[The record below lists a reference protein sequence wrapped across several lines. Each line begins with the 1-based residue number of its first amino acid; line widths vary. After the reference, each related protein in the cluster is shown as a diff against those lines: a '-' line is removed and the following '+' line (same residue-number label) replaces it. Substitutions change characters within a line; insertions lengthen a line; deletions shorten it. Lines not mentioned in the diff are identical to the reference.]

1 MTLFSCKIEHLR
13 ALTES
18 DGFANEALARG
29 EAPCLVIDPDFF
41 TKLGADVSI
50 SNAKTIVV
58 GEAIEVLEGMVAEGI
73 QPFVLYAVEH
83 AQDGLAL
90 IEWLTERGIKYRGVG
105 GYNVGGYA
113 HDDRVARETIE
124 NALLEQTFNG
134 YEKITDIGAEQDFVN
149 LTQALYRTRR
159 LSGDVLEVGCFRGS
173 SGSVMLDYAANK
185 NLPPRHFWFFDVF
198 QGFDYDEALASS
210 DATWANTHA
219 TEGEAIV
226 RHRLEGKAGANQ
238 VTVEK
243 LNIITD
249 ELPDELGP
257 IAVAN
262 IDVDLYEAVLA
273 GLTRIAPLMQT
284 GGIMICEDAGHTPA
298 LVGAALALE
307 QFLDSDLGAGFTPV
321 HMTSGQTFLIR
332 HS

>member
-1 MTLFSCKIEHLR
+1 MPLFASKINHLL
-13 ALTES
+13 ALTEA
-18 DGFANEALARG
+18 DRDANEALARG
-29 EAPCLVIDPDFF
+29 ETPCLVVDADFF
-41 TKLGADVSI
+41 TKLGAGVSI
-50 SNAKTIVV
+50 SSAQTIVV
-58 GEAIEVLEGMVAEGI
+58 GEAIEVLEAMVAAGN

-90 IEWLTERGIKYRGVG
+90 IEWLTDQGFKYRGVG
-105 GYNVGGYA
+105 GYNVGGYV

-124 NALLEQTFNG
+124 TALLEQTFNG
-134 YEKITDIGAEQDFVN
+134 YEKISDIGAHQDFVN

-159 LSGDVLEVGCFRGS
+159 LSGSVGEVGCFRGS

-185 NLPPRHFWFFDVF
+185 KLPPRHFWFFDVF
-198 QGFDYDEALASS
+198 QGFDYHEALASS

-226 RHRLEGKAGANQ
+226 RQRLAQKARANE

-249 ELPDELGP
+249 DLPDDLGP
-257 IAVAN
+257 VVVAN

-273 GLTRIAPLMQT
+273 GLARIAPLMQI

-321 HMTSGQTFLIR
+321 HMTSGQTFLVR

>member
-1 MTLFSCKIEHLR
+1 MTLFDSKIEHLR
-13 ALTES
+13 ALTEA
-18 DGFANEALARG
+18 DGYANQALARG
-29 EAPCLVIDPDFF
+29 ETPCLVVDADFF
-41 TKLGADVSI
+41 TKLGAGVAI
-50 SNAKTIVV
+50 SNAQTMVA
-58 GEAIEVLEGMVAEGI
+58 GEAIGVLEDMVAAGCK
-73 QPFVLYAVEH
+73 PFVLYAVEH

-90 IEWLTERGIKYRGVG
+90 IEWLTDQGFKYRGVG
-105 GYNVGGYA
+105 GYNVGGYV

-124 NALLEQTFNG
+124 TALLEQTFNG
-134 YEKITDIGAEQDFVN
+134 YEKISDIGAHQDFVN

-159 LSGDVLEVGCFRGS
+159 LSGSVVEVGCFRGS

-185 NLPPRHFWFFDVF
+185 KLPPRHFWFFDVF
-198 QGFDYDEALASS
+198 QGFDYQEALASS

-226 RHRLEGKAGANQ
+226 RQRLAQKAGANE

-249 ELPDELGP
+249 DLPDDLGP
-257 IAVAN
+257 VVVAT

-273 GLTRIAPLMQT
+273 GLARIAPLMQI

-307 QFLDSDLGAGFTPV
+307 QFLDSDLGSRFTPV

>member
-1 MTLFSCKIEHLR
+1 MI
-13 ALTES
+13 A
-18 DGFANEALARG
+18 DGKR
-29 EAPCLVIDPDFF
+29 
-41 TKLGADVSI
+41 
-50 SNAKTIVV
+50 
-58 GEAIEVLEGMVAEGI
+58 
-73 QPFVLYAVEH
+73 PFVMYAVEH

-90 IEWLTERGIKYRGVG
+90 IEWLTDRGVKYRGVG
-105 GYNVGGYA
+105 GYDVGGYV

-124 NALLEQTFNG
+124 NALLEQTFSG
-134 YEKITDIGAEQDFVN
+134 YEKFWDPGSHQDFVN

-185 NLPPRHFWFFDVF
+185 DLPPRRFWFFDVF
-198 QGFDYDEALASS
+198 QGFDYDEALSSS
-210 DATWANTHA
+210 DVIWANTHA
-219 TEGEAIV
+219 TEGDAIV
-226 RHRLEGKAGANQ
+226 RQRLEQKAGANQ
-238 VTVEK
+238 VTVKK

-249 ELPDELGP
+249 ELPDDLGP

-273 GLTRIAPLMQT
+273 GLNRIAPLMQV

-321 HMTSGQTFLIR
+321 HMTSGQTFLVK

>member
-1 MTLFSCKIEHLR
+1 MPLFASKINHLL
-13 ALTES
+13 ALTEA
-18 DGFANEALARG
+18 DRDAKDALARG
-29 EAPCLVIDPDFF
+29 EAPCLVVDADFF
-41 TKLGADVSI
+41 TKLGAGVAI
-50 SNAKTIVV
+50 SNAQTIVV
-58 GEAIEVLEGMVAEGI
+58 DEAIAVLEAVAAQGKR
-73 QPFVLYAVEH
+73 PFVLYAVEH

-90 IEWLTERGIKYRGVG
+90 IEWLTDHGFKYRGVG
-105 GYNVGGYA
+105 GYDVGGYV

-124 NALLEQTFNG
+124 HALLEQTFNG
-134 YEKITDIGAEQDFVN
+134 YEKFWDPGSHQDFVN

-159 LSGDVLEVGCFRGS
+159 LCGDVVEVGCFRGS
-173 SGSVMLDYAANK
+173 SGSVMLDYARNK
-185 NLPPRHFWFFDVF
+185 DLPPRRFWFFDVF

-210 DATWANTHA
+210 DVTWANSHA
-219 TEGEAIV
+219 TEGDAVV
-226 RHRLEGKAGANQ
+226 RQRLEQKAGANE
-238 VTVEK
+238 VTVKK

-249 ELPDELGP
+249 ELPENLGP

-273 GLTRIAPLMQT
+273 GLSRIAPLMQI

-298 LVGAALALE
+298 LVGASLALE
-307 QFLDSDLGAGFTPV
+307 QFLDSDVGAGFTPV